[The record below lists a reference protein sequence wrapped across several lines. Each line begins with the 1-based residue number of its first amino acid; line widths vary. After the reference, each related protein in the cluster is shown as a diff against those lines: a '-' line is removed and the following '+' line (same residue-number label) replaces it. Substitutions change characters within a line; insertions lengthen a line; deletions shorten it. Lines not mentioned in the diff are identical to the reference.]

1 MFDLLLEIRI
11 SVNKVPHFVPE
22 CHMIHHCSNGL
33 FSYCLNCNRV
43 IWEAEDSD
51 PRGGSSDSPVTA
63 PRTTGI
69 EDGDGVERGDA

>member
-1 MFDLLLEIRI
+1 MLDLLLEIRI
-11 SVNKVPHFVPE
+11 SMDKVPHFVPE

-43 IWEAEDSD
+43 IWEAGESEDP
-51 PRGGSSDSPVTA
+51 PRGSESS